1 MEPADELRE
10 HLGPA
15 AEISLLAIDEFGQS
29 DRHRQELM
37 IVHLILANANSVIKM
52 DSLMRDIQGSELGQD
67 VKDRLTQ
74 FIELRKNITLN
85 ANNLAFNLVDEEPT
99 PPPPPEVL
107 SEYLDRGMSFTSKII
122 TRGVDNAMRYLP

>member
-15 AEISLLAIDEFGQS
+15 AEISLLAIDEFGES

-37 IVHLILANANSVIKM
+37 IAHLILANANSVIKM
-52 DSLMRDIQGSELGQD
+52 DSLMRDIQRSELGQD

-74 FIELRKNITLN
+74 FIELRKNISLN
-85 ANNLAFNLVDEEPT
+85 SANLAFNMVDEPT
-99 PPPPPEVL
+99 PPQPPEVL

-122 TRGVDNAMRYLP
+122 TRGVDNAMRYLR